1 MSLLLDA
8 LQRASKDKAAAQ
20 AAQVQSGSET
30 LHLAD
35 APPPEQDYPA
45 LTEPVPAQPLTM
57 VAEQPHVSPPLE
69 PLTPAEPI
77 APSQEA
83 SLPEP
88 PLVLSLE
95 LPAPPPA
102 TAREAPS
109 TAAAAAPSLF
119 TETAGPTA
127 TDTAASSSPRVAH
140 DMRRAYGGEAAA
152 ATAANPVRKR
162 LWWWLG
168 GGAAV
173 LAVAVG
179 VLVWQLLPL
188 ISPSSLLASQPAP
201 PAMPG
206 MEPVEA
212 PVPPATPQAPERTK
226 TETAQPTAPSK
237 AQGTALALA
246 NTTNTAT
253 NTVTVAPTKPSSP
266 ASTPAAVAAGA
277 AASTSTPHTAT
288 AVPAPAAASSGASTL
303 VEPVKSVTG
312 SIVSRVRGPSTL
324 EQAYAALL
332 DGRWADAQ
340 RAYQQALASNP
351 QERDAL
357 LGLAYLAQRQGQTAE
372 ARAYYQH
379 TLRLDPDNATA
390 RAGLL
395 ALGGDAEAPVS
406 ASKARDLAQRNP
418 DSAATLATVGAVL
431 VREGLLGEAQQAFAR
446 AQQLEPTNVQYAYNH
461 AVALDKLGQREAAMQ
476 HYERV
481 LALLKAGHAA
491 AGVQAD
497 AVLQRLGQLRQAGVP
512 PAGAAP

>member
-8 LQRASKDKAAAQ
+8 LQRASKDKAAAKKQ
-20 AAQVQSGSET
+20 NSPKEFHLSDDSPET
-30 LHLAD
+30 VLDAFPELAEAYEVEPLSLAD
-35 APPPEQDYPA
+35 EWPPQ
-45 LTEPVPAQPLTM
+45 VPA
-57 VAEQPHVSPPLE
+57 S
-69 PLTPAEPI
+69 TP
-77 APSQEA
+77 SA
-83 SLPEP
+83 S
-88 PLVLSLE
+88 
-95 LPAPPPA
+95 
-102 TAREAPS
+102 S
-109 TAAAAAPSLF
+109 TGASSAPSLL
-119 TETAGPTA
+119 TETALPTA
-127 TDTAASSSPRVAH
+127 IDTATSGSPRVAN
-140 DMRRAYGGEAAA
+140 DMHRAYGDEAAA
-152 ATAANPVRKR
+152 PTAAHPARKR

-173 LAVAVG
+173 LAVAAG

-206 MEPVEA
+206 MAPVE
-212 PVPPATPQAPERTK
+212 TPMSTTGSAV
-226 TETAQPTAPSK
+226 
-237 AQGTALALA
+237 
-246 NTTNTAT
+246 NT
-253 NTVTVAPTKPSSP
+253 SSP
-266 ASTPAAVAAGA
+266 ASPSVVSAEPTPIATPPMAVASATVPAMLPSLPLQPPQTLEGTKTGTATAAAPSKLASRASSPAATSASASGAATARPQAVAAI
-277 AASTSTPHTAT
+277 
-288 AVPAPAAASSGASTL
+288 PAPAAAPPRASTL
-303 VEPVKSVTG
+303 VQPIQPVGG

-324 EQAYAALL
+324 ELAYTALL

-357 LGLAYLAQRQGQTAE
+357 LGLAYLAQRQGQTAD
-372 ARAYYQH
+372 ARAYYQR

-395 ALGGDAEAPVS
+395 ALGEDAEAPVS

-418 DSAATLATVGAVL
+418 DSASTLATVGAVL
-431 VREGLLGEAQQAFAR
+431 VREGLVGEAQQAFAR

-461 AVALDKLGQREAAMQ
+461 AVALDKLGQRDAALQ

-491 AGVQAD
+491 AGVQVE